1 MNLAACRRVV
11 LLHKRAEE
19 EGGGVELR
27 QYVIKAAP
35 TNVSK
40 VLLFRPPTH
49 FSHMSHPTFPISHI
63 LILFLKGVKRL
74 MRASKLPSLGK
85 YADMSE
91 YLLKGG
97 GYSSESAAETDD
109 EEKAFQ
115 QKCKKK

>member
-19 EGGGVELR
+19 DGGGVALR

-35 TNVSK
+35 TNVS
-40 VLLFRPPTH
+40 
-49 FSHMSHPTFPISHI
+49 
-63 LILFLKGVKRL
+63 KGVKRL

-115 QKCKKK
+115 